1 MTGSVVSQQSTVNK
15 FFPKVDPGVK
25 PFGSRVLVQIR
36 AARSVSNGGII
47 LTPSAKDTERDNTQV
62 AMVLAIGPLAYKNR
76 NTMASWPE
84 GSWCEPGQFVFVPKY
99 GGIRFERKVPADVES
114 YDDAVQ
120 FAIIDDLNVIGAVDD
135 PSAFKAFV

>member
-47 LTPSAKDTERDNTQV
+47 FIDNTKDTERDNTQV

>member
-47 LTPSAKDTERDNTQV
+47 LTDSAKDTERDNTQV

-99 GGIRFERKVPADVES
+99 GGIRFELKVPADVES